1 MCHDANK
8 GPDGPFRRAADAR
21 HCAAFRLTGLHLRRS
36 SRVTRWGRLLTVP
49 AEAPVSPQGQ
59 PPEEPRSAK
68 SVADQVWNLVGHDMA
83 VALGPNPSQEL
94 FRFAAYEPSC
104 FDWLA
109 GGEDAILGRVQTL
122 LRLRVP

>member
-1 MCHDANK
+1 MAHSDEQ
-8 GPDGPFRRAADAR
+8 PMRATVLRFGSLDF
-21 HCAAFRLTGLHLRRS
+21 AFDVLVESPAGVVF
-36 SRVTRWGRLLTVP
+36 SRFQP
-49 AEAPVSPQGQ
+49 EASASPQGQ

-109 GGEDAILGRVQTL
+109 GGGDAILGRVQTL